1 MEKCS
6 NINTQTVRYSWALNR
21 HPIYLMLKTLSTLK
35 PLSLNQF
42 NSYPVWG
49 RERERERDQSF
60 SKTTEKRVKYS
71 MLIFDPLICI
81 FFMAS
86 LLLGDCIQFLINPY
100 Y

>member
-1 MEKCS
+1 
-6 NINTQTVRYSWALNR
+6 
-21 HPIYLMLKTLSTLK
+21 
-35 PLSLNQF
+35 
-42 NSYPVWG
+42 
-49 RERERERDQSF
+49 
-60 SKTTEKRVKYS
+60 